1 MAEPTAV
8 LVPRENVNDE
18 VVILVRWHVQPGDRV
33 ADAQLLAE
41 IETSKTVL
49 EIQSP
54 RPGFVHH
61 WHPAGG
67 EIAVGETLCLI
78 ADEPVAAASPTAQAA
93 ATASRAQRG
102 PAVAAVAPGSSPPA
116 PDRGP
121 AASPASRPTA
131 LTEPDGGA
139 ARPAAVSLRLSA
151 AAAEFARRH
160 AIAPESLAGRGL
172 VRVRDLAAAAD
183 ATSVAASAPRPPAST
198 ATSQLAAGVPVT
210 REPLPRRKAQEI
222 RTLAG
227 GAAGALPSW
236 VSITCPTRGLRRLAA
251 ARPEL
256 QGNATAL
263 IVFEAARLLRRFPVF
278 NASFDDG
285 GIGLYSEV
293 NVGFAV
299 DAGHGLKVPVIQH
312 ADTKPLATIAV
323 EMQRAVFH
331 YLEDS
336 LPLESLARGTFCV
349 SDLSGEEVTSFL
361 PLVSAGQSAI
371 LGVGAEIFPVPGGP
385 GSYELVL
392 AFDHRVAEGRVAGQF
407 LRALRDRLVAHEATL
422 GEADQ
427 RAADRDAAHDGEVP
441 ASPSCGRCG
450 RGVAEIDGLGGFL
463 VASSYPRG
471 HLCSICLGGF

>member
-1 MAEPTAV
+1 MPEPTPV

-18 VVILVRWHVQPGDRV
+18 VVILVKWHVRPGDRV

-49 EIQSP
+49 EIQAP

-67 EIAVGETLCLI
+67 EIAVGDTLCLI
-78 ADEPVAAASPTAQAA
+78 ADEPVTAAAAPPGPTP
-93 ATASRAQRG
+93 TPSRSSA
-102 PAVAAVAPGSSPPA
+102 PAVAAADGA
-116 PDRGP
+116 
-121 AASPASRPTA
+121 ASRPAPAIGRAAGSATPVGA
-131 LTEPDGGA
+131 EHGDG
-139 ARPAAVSLRLSA
+139 RPLPTSLRLSA

-160 AIAPESLAGRGL
+160 AIDPESLAGRGL
-172 VRVRDLAAAAD
+172 VRVRDLLAAEGDAAVVTSQPARPMPPVAG
-183 ATSVAASAPRPPAST
+183 ATSHLIV
-198 ATSQLAAGVPVT
+198 GVPVT
-210 REPLPRRKAQEI
+210 REPLPRRKALEI

-236 VSITCPTRGLRRLAA
+236 VSITCPTHGLRRLAS
-251 ARPEL
+251 ARPEM

-263 IVFEAARLLRRFPVF
+263 IVFEAARLLRQFPIF

-285 GIGLYSEV
+285 AIGLYEEV

-299 DAGHGLKVPVIQH
+299 DAGHGLKVPVVHH
-312 ADTKPLATIAV
+312 ADTKPLATIAL
-323 EMQRAVFH
+323 EMQQMVYH
-331 YLEDS
+331 YLEDL
-336 LPLESLARGTFCV
+336 LPLEALARGTFCV

-371 LGVGAEIFPVPGGP
+371 LGVGAETFPVPGGP
-385 GSYELVL
+385 GGYELVL

-422 GEADQ
+422 GSGEAG
-427 RAADRDAAHDGEVP
+427 AADGSGVREQSP
-441 ASPSCGRCG
+441 ACGRCG
-450 RGVAEIDGLGGFL
+450 RSVAEIDGLGGFL
-463 VASSYPRG
+463 VASAHPRG

>member
-1 MAEPTAV
+1 MAEPTPV
-8 LVPRENVNDE
+8 PVPRENVNDE
-18 VVILVRWHVQPGDRV
+18 VVILVKWHVRPGDRV

-49 EIQSP
+49 EIQAP

-78 ADEPVAAASPTAQAA
+78 ADEPLAAAAAPPGPTPTPARSLA
-93 ATASRAQRG
+93 
-102 PAVAAVAPGSSPPA
+102 PAVAVADG
-116 PDRGP
+116 G
-121 AASPASRPTA
+121 ASRP
-131 LTEPDGGA
+131 EPAIERSTGSATPAGAERGDG
-139 ARPAAVSLRLSA
+139 RPLPTSLRLSA

-160 AIAPESLAGRGL
+160 AIDPESLAGRGL
-172 VRVRDLAAAAD
+172 VRVRDLLAAEGDAAV
-183 ATSVAASAPRPPAST
+183 ATSPPARPLPPVAG
-198 ATSQLAAGVPVT
+198 ATSQLVVGVPVA
-210 REPLPRRKAQEI
+210 REPLPRRKALEI

-251 ARPEL
+251 TRPEMH
-256 QGNATAL
+256 GNATAL
-263 IVFEAARLLRRFPVF
+263 IVFEAARLLRQFPVF

-285 GIGLYSEV
+285 AIGLYQEV

-299 DAGHGLKVPVIQH
+299 DAGRGLKVPVIRH
-312 ADTKPLATIAV
+312 ADTKPLATIAL
-323 EMQRAVFH
+323 EMQQAVYH
-331 YLEDS
+331 YMEDS

-371 LGVGAEIFPVPGGP
+371 LGVGAETFPVPGGP
-385 GSYELVL
+385 GGYELVL
-392 AFDHRVAEGRVAGQF
+392 AFDHRVAEGRAAGQF

-422 GEADQ
+422 GSAGE
-427 RAADRDAAHDGEVP
+427 AADGGDGGRSP
-441 ASPSCGRCG
+441 ACGRCG

-463 VASSYPRG
+463 VAATHPRG